1 MLSASARLF
10 LISGRLVALAGA
22 ALTVFAVVSW
32 VVEWASA
39 SYGDGD
45 VGLLPLILPLQAL
58 LALWVARSAITGEGP
73 VLFRHAML
81 AFVVSFVL
89 FYGWYFLLLW
99 DLGPGWMVVGNFAYL
114 ASGLIVGLGLLLS
127 AVGAGRDHD
136 STENL

>member
-39 SYGDGD
+39 SYGD